1 MSRFVNRHR
10 VLAGGLLGAAMIAF
24 PLEAEDLSKHAISSK
39 PEDSKMEV
47 KVVKSDEE
55 WKKVLGPEQFRVLRE
70 KGTERAFTGKYWNHK
85 EKGAYKCAGCGAVL
99 FSSEAKFDSGC
110 GWPSFSAATATNT
123 IKMVDDFSH
132 SMHRTEVL
140 CARCGGHLG
149 HLFEDGPRPTGLR
162 YCINSASLDFDRP
175 SAEAK
180 TAIDGTAEPGTKP

>member
-1 MSRFVNRHR
+1 MRRLGNRLA
-10 VLAGGLLGAAMIAF
+10 VIAGGFIGAAMIGF
-24 PLEAEDLSKHAISSK
+24 PLGAVDTSKSAVSSK
-39 PEDSKMEV
+39 PEDSKMQV
-47 KVVKSDEE
+47 KVEKSEEE

-85 EKGAYKCAGCGAVL
+85 EKGAYKCAGCGAML

-110 GWPSFSAATATNT
+110 GWPSFSASVATNT
-123 IKMVDDFSH
+123 IKLVDDFSH

-162 YCINSASLDFDRP
+162 YCINSVSLDFDRP
-175 SAEAK
+175 AAEAK
-180 TAIDGTAEPGTKP
+180 PAADDKADPGINP